1 MQCSLLYLI
10 IWRFCETDGCP
21 PLQMAGV
28 MTSAVTNI
36 VLDYVF
42 VMKLLWSRRSGD
54 CHRYCPGC
62 VYDTVRPVLWVP
74 LQAPALWQIQ
84 MEFEALQENHSAGN
98 VGQHYRDVGGLV
110 IFLFNHMILSI
121 IGIRELSATP

>member
-1 MQCSLLYLI
+1 MK
-10 IWRFCETDGCP
+10 TDGCP

-42 VMKLLWSRRSGD
+42 VMKLHMGVEGAAIAT
-54 CHRYCPGC
+54 RYCPGC

-98 VGQHYRDVGGLV
+98 VGQHYREVRGRPRNFPV
-110 IFLFNHMILSI
+110 
-121 IGIRELSATP
+121 